1 VIMLVMWLCACD
13 PGLELRNDKCPGGL
27 NCWCP
32 GDTAHEILP
41 PLDENGHIICNDTG
55 DNE

>member
-1 VIMLVMWLCACD
+1 MIMLVMWLCACD